1 MTHGSSFVRWSST
14 SSPPECMFHTV
25 VMVTREGSYSLRVQV
40 QALVD
45 ESRLANPRWV
55 MLGLE
60 QNRLAMLLAVL
71 HRHGGVATNDQDV
84 FVNVVGGVRVAE
96 TGADLPVLLAV
107 MFSLRSRP
115 LSKHLIVF
123 GEVGLAGEIRPVPGG
138 PERLQKAA
146 EHGFTRAVVASGNA
160 PSAKRPINGMEVI
173 AVERQGEASEASE
186 WGSAAERYNRI

>member
-1 MTHGSSFVRWSST
+1 
-14 SSPPECMFHTV
+14 MFHTV